1 MAVTSNSY
9 TGNGSTTQYS
19 ITFQYIATTDIKAQ
33 INGVATTAF
42 SLANATTLQFNSAPA
57 NGAAITIYRETDDTS
72 IPATFFAGS
81 SIRSQDLND
90 NFTQT
95 LYIGQETSDRS
106 LSTLGGTM
114 SGDVAL
120 GQNAKLIF
128 EGSAANANETTLT
141 VTNPTADRTITL
153 PNVTGTVVTT
163 GDSGTVTSTMIA
175 DGTIAAADLASNSV
189 TTAKIVDAN
198 VTTAKIAD
206 SQITSAKIADGTIV
220 AGDLASNSVTTV
232 KVTDANITTAKIADS
247 NVTTAKIADNAIT
260 NAKMAD
266 NSVNSAEIAANA
278 VTASELA
285 DNAVDTAAIADNAIT
300 SAKIVANA
308 VTSSELAD
316 NAVDTAAIT
325 NASVTSAKLANSS
338 ITNSQLTANCIATSN
353 IADNAITAAKI
364 NANAVDTSEIKDDA
378 VTVAKIADT
387 ELSTLAG
394 MQSGTASVLASSTAL
409 TSTTAELN
417 QLDGK
422 TVTSSFNGGNS
433 NDIPT
438 SSAINSHFISL
449 INSLG
454 GFVAISNE
462 VSFPNTNPDP
472 SDNAG
477 TVVSIQDAGGVV
489 INGSGVSTTGRTVGG
504 STVTINGF
512 PSSLYSKTL
521 AADLGLQVQ
530 TTSTLNT
537 YTYHKLIAK
546 EADVEQLST
555 DINDFAARYRVG
567 GSNPTTD
574 LDNGDLFFNTGTG
587 KMLVYNSNNTAWEE
601 VQSVGN
607 FFINTISSYS
617 GTGGNSATFNGSA
630 YRFVLSNA
638 PTNAEQLL
646 VSINGVVQKPTAGTS
661 QPAEGFSIDGSS
673 ILFSSAPP
681 SGSDWFII
689 TIGSTVNIGTPS
701 NNTVSTATL
710 QNGAVTGEKI
720 ATNLELTDNKEIRF
734 GTSNDLSIYHD
745 GTDSH
750 IDSATSGLVITDT
763 GGYMRLKSN
772 DLKLE
777 SATNEDYIACT
788 ANGSTSLFYDD
799 SEKIRTTS
807 TGATVLGSLYCSD
820 NLNLTN
826 DNKKINL
833 GDSSD
838 LQIYHDGSHSIIEE
852 SGTGALKLV
861 TNSSLQVRNGDKDTG
876 EYLINANVNGS
887 TTLYYDGVSKVHT
900 NASGVDIGLS
910 SNACHLMLFD
920 GGEARFGTGQDLVIK
935 HTSTNSL
942 IKHNGTGDLYIDSY
956 NKDIYIRTGDGSS
969 GVVTAIDCQ
978 NNGAVNLHHS
988 GSLRA
993 LTTANGLQVEQSA
1006 GADVEFRIKNSANTN
1021 ASATNYI
1028 LSEHDGRTTAKIVF
1042 GRNNDANDFSASAG
1056 STQGDIQFYTTASG
1070 TTTKR
1075 ANINNTG
1082 YFHADGDS
1090 GSFVDCSSNLHAFRS
1105 STSNWALRA
1114 INSHASTPYGVHAYF
1129 NNSDPDTGNYP
1140 FFQGQDQTGTRFRVQ
1155 SNGNVENHDNSYGSL
1170 SDVKLKENIVD
1181 AGSQWEDIK
1190 AIKVRNFNF
1199 KTSKSKKKLLGVVA
1213 QELET
1218 TSPGLVVETPD
1229 EDLEHNDLGTTTK
1242 SVRYSILYMKSIKAL
1257 QEAMAKIET
1266 LETKVAA
1273 LEAK

>member
-378 VTVAKIADT
+378 VTVAKIADA

-887 TTLYYDGVSKVHT
+887 TTL
-900 NASGVDIGLS
+900 
-910 SNACHLMLFD
+910 
-920 GGEARFGTGQDLVIK
+920 
-935 HTSTNSL
+935 
-942 IKHNGTGDLYIDSY
+942 
-956 NKDIYIRTGDGSS
+956 
-969 GVVTAIDCQ
+969 
-978 NNGAVNLHHS
+978 
-988 GSLRA
+988 
-993 LTTANGLQVEQSA
+993 
-1006 GADVEFRIKNSANTN
+1006 
-1021 ASATNYI
+1021 
-1028 LSEHDGRTTAKIVF
+1028 
-1042 GRNNDANDFSASAG
+1042 
-1056 STQGDIQFYTTASG
+1056 
-1070 TTTKR
+1070 
-1075 ANINNTG
+1075 
-1082 YFHADGDS
+1082 
-1090 GSFVDCSSNLHAFRS
+1090 
-1105 STSNWALRA
+1105 
-1114 INSHASTPYGVHAYF
+1114 
-1129 NNSDPDTGNYP
+1129 
-1140 FFQGQDQTGTRFRVQ
+1140 
-1155 SNGNVENHDNSYGSL
+1155 
-1170 SDVKLKENIVD
+1170 
-1181 AGSQWEDIK
+1181 
-1190 AIKVRNFNF
+1190 
-1199 KTSKSKKKLLGVVA
+1199 
-1213 QELET
+1213 
-1218 TSPGLVVETPD
+1218 
-1229 EDLEHNDLGTTTK
+1229 
-1242 SVRYSILYMKSIKAL
+1242 
-1257 QEAMAKIET
+1257 
-1266 LETKVAA
+1266 
-1273 LEAK
+1273 